1 MSGRPF
7 VGSTFC
13 LSTGGK
19 YVFFFFTFLQV
30 LPQKSPNFCLIKLTN
45 KAKRQMELMKHQ
57 LEKGEKEN
65 GLQGRVQGERL
76 KGEKKKHFCFNS

>member
-1 MSGRPF
+1 
-7 VGSTFC
+7 
-13 LSTGGK
+13 
-19 YVFFFFTFLQV
+19 
-30 LPQKSPNFCLIKLTN
+30 
-45 KAKRQMELMKHQ
+45 MELMKHQ